1 MRKFFIFSALL
12 ILFLLVTE
20 SITWSQTI
28 SSFKGLTTAIFSMQ
42 YGIIKVYLPD
52 DVKKLPDG
60 KYDSIAIIEA
70 ESSEPR
76 SICWK

>member
-1 MRKFFIFSALL
+1 MRKFFIFSAVL
-12 ILFLLVTE
+12 ILFLFVTG

-28 SSFKGLTTAIFSMQ
+28 SSFKGLTTAIFSTQ
-42 YGIIKVYLPD
+42 YGIIKGYLPD
-52 DVKKLPDG
+52 DMKKLPDG